1 MTNRVHIDVS
11 GLDLPVRADHER
23 WAQRQVVVSARLPD
37 GSVVPVLNMRNI
49 LSCVLDLTEEHSN
62 WTPGFGFR
70 EAVGVVRDQV
80 QAMADFF
87 SSCVFPVQVY
97 RGVRVLPSV
106 NLTDADVIA
115 RAGRHWTPSIGVAR
129 AFAEGRHQQA
139 QWRHEAARPVLL
151 SGRFL
156 EPKDVDWKASG
167 GKYLVWSA
175 PRMGGQA
182 REDFDREDELQA
194 WRVVDVQVI
203 T

>member
-1 MTNRVHIDVS
+1 
-11 GLDLPVRADHER
+11 LP
-23 WAQRQVVVSARLPD
+23 
-37 GSVVPVLNMRNI
+37 
-49 LSCVLDLTEEHSN
+49 
-62 WTPGFGFR
+62 F
-70 EAVGVVRDQV
+70 
-80 QAMADFF
+80 
-87 SSCVFPVQVY
+87 
-97 RGVRVLPSV
+97 V

-139 QWRHEAARPVLL
+139 HWRHEAARPVLL

-167 GKYLVWSA
+167 SKYLVWSA